1 MSERVIGYGKV
12 AVNLRKFSEGE
23 FGNNLDALI
32 QLRSRLA
39 LLSVEPEVQIE
50 CCTRSVATED
60 FQKSNVIR
68 YIIVP
73 ALDDLHGTRF

>member
-1 MSERVIGYGKV
+1 MSERVIGHGKV
-12 AVNLRKFSEGE
+12 AVNLRKFSECE
-23 FGNNLDALI
+23 FGDELDAAM
-32 QLRSRLA
+32 QLRARLA

-68 YIIVP
+68 DTIVP
-73 ALDDLHGTRF
+73 VLDDLHGMRY